1 MQQYLDFIEAFY
13 NLAGGTNPSHP
24 VYKGPQGAPLG
35 VRSDR
40 FAIYDLKQICS
51 NWNIG
56 ACGTILCTGD
66 GTQDGEVNSADVLH
80 AINYWGTNDTNA
92 DHDENGTVDIKDLLL
107 VIHNWGLCG

>member
-1 MQQYLDFIEAFY
+1 MVHFLLKTPFY
-13 NLAGGTNPSHP
+13 P
-24 VYKGPQGAPLG
+24 PLG
-35 VRSDR
+35 GPTFSEMDPP
-40 FAIYDLKQICS
+40 FSGLTINIIKYDLKQICS
-51 NWNIG
+51 HWNIG

-107 VIHNWGLCG
+107 VIHSWGLCG